1 MGACHC
7 RTSVEVQLGDD
18 KKNLAKKL
26 GKLSRTRTYNL
37 QDKESG
43 GNVSFLSLLRCSSRI
58 ESIMLIKIS

>member
-26 GKLSRTRTYNL
+26 GTLSRTRTYNL

-43 GNVSFLSLLRCSSRI
+43 GNVSFGPF
-58 ESIMLIKIS
+58 

>member
-26 GKLSRTRTYNL
+26 GTLSRTRTYNL

-43 GNVSFLSLLRCSSRI
+43 GNVSSWSLLKCSSRA
-58 ESIMLIKIS
+58 ETIMLLKIS